1 MKEQTSE
8 IKVLNKFAC
17 ILLIPLYDNTVI
29 SAQQLQINDTYLPIL
44 KIVFW
49 LQNQQNVKA

>member
-8 IKVLNKFAC
+8 IKVLNKFAY
-17 ILLIPLYDNTVI
+17 ILLIPLYDKTVI
-29 SAQQLQINDTYLPIL
+29 GAWQLQINHRNLPIL

-49 LQNQQNVKA
+49 L